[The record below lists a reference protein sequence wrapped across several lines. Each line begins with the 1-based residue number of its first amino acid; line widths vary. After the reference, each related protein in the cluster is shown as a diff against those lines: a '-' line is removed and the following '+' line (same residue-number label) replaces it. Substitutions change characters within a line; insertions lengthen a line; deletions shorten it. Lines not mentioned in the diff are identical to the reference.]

1 MFHATSV
8 ELNVGDCLLPSEKN
22 GKIYGTKEDF
32 QCLIFGRNND
42 SLRDLGSLIS
52 TLPLKNGK
60 LGIKYEEHFP
70 NIFEL
75 DFKDKIAFVYQLE
88 DADFVQGEWQIEY
101 YKKSKAKIVHKKKIN
116 LYDEIMKNVKL
127 GNIEV
132 QKYSENKEYVEKVI
146 NHLLM
151 QKAVGIVSMDK
162 IISTAKQYKAKS
174 VQNYF
179 EGLKEFDDKFF
190 GRK

>member
-1 MFHATSV
+1 M
-8 ELNVGDCLLPSEKN
+8 
-22 GKIYGTKEDF
+22 
-32 QCLIFGRNND
+32 
-42 SLRDLGSLIS
+42 
-52 TLPLKNGK
+52 
-60 LGIKYEEHFP
+60 
-70 NIFEL
+70 
-75 DFKDKIAFVYQLE
+75 
-88 DADFVQGEWQIEY
+88 
-101 YKKSKAKIVHKKKIN
+101 KKSEAKIVHKKKIN

-127 GNIEV
+127 GNIEL

-151 QKAVGIVSMDK
+151 QQAVGIVSMDK

-190 GRK
+190 GKK